1 MSVRKEE
8 EDLRGQAGCL
18 NLFCVILGVSVDAGL
33 KETKSWHLFFI
44 LFRPHKRLCI
54 HFSLAMLC
62 LDPVDAIKARN
73 CQKGQQDNADYFK

>member
-1 MSVRKEE
+1 MSVRKE
-8 EDLRGQAGCL
+8 LRSKRTGWLLKSLLRHFGCVCGRRPEGNQKL
-18 NLFCVILGVSVDAGL
+18 AS
-33 KETKSWHLFFI
+33 FFL